1 MKTDLYSY
9 DGFSL
14 ATELKNLASD
24 ASPSCAIICDME
36 QKSSPVIFATN
47 EFYRVTG
54 YRPDEV
60 IGQNCRFLQGWNTDK
75 RDIEE
80 IRDAI
85 AERRQVSLE
94 ILNYTKRGDEVLN
107 SLYLSPCFDDSGK
120 MVRYL
125 GYQTFCTREAQSD
138 DALYRV
144 ILPLSGCRVSLQR
157 YSKGGFHSGYR
168 TEPGMEAHG
177 TGR

>member
-9 DGFSL
+9 DGVSL
-14 ATELKNLASD
+14 AAELNNLASGMY
-24 ASPSCAIICDME
+24 SSCAILCDME
-36 QKSSPVIFATN
+36 RKSSPVIFATN

-54 YRPDEV
+54 YRPDET
-60 IGQNCRFLQGWNTDK
+60 IGRNCRFLQGRDTDQ
-75 RDIEE
+75 RDVEE

-94 ILNYTKRGDEVLN
+94 ILNYTKRGEEMLN

-125 GYQTFCTREAQSD
+125 AYQTFCTREVQAD
-138 DALYRV
+138 DAPYRV

-157 YSKGGFHSGYR
+157 YSKGGFHTGYR
-168 TEPGMEAHG
+168 IEPGMEASRI
-177 TGR
+177 GR